1 MAFYFNINLVK
12 QPALFYNGFC
22 DQEYWNLLDRK
33 VKYDKSISYHP
44 ILAIKKDK
52 VFIPDKFDNNARV
65 TITDF
70 NKKNIALYGSS
81 FMDHKDFQILLDN
94 NKEFKFLNYSLGSYG
109 LDQIYL
115 SYKLTA
121 HLNQNSLL
129 VFGFLLEDLDR
140 SLFNKR
146 DYNKPMFK
154 FENDNFKLTNVPI
167 QTNVNKNK
175 TYDFYLFRF
184 LSNFIELSK
193 NNFDSRLS
201 RCHVDKKKKLFEFFI
216 NSTLKETKK
225 YNQKIII
232 ITFNLIEDIT
242 NKESWRY
249 EYVKNFL
256 KQKNIIHIDSLE
268 ILKNNID
275 LNSENPNSYYGK
287 DLHNNRKSFNYI
299 YNKFLESY
307 KAM

>member
-1 MAFYFNINLVK
+1 M
-12 QPALFYNGFC
+12 
-22 DQEYWNLLDRK
+22 
-33 VKYDKSISYHP
+33 
-44 ILAIKKDK
+44 
-52 VFIPDKFDNNARV
+52 
-65 TITDF
+65 
-70 NKKNIALYGSS
+70 
-81 FMDHKDFQILLDN
+81 
-94 NKEFKFLNYSLGSYG
+94 
-109 LDQIYL
+109 
-115 SYKLTA
+115 
-121 HLNQNSLL
+121 
-129 VFGFLLEDLDR
+129 
-140 SLFNKR
+140 
-146 DYNKPMFK
+146 
-154 FENDNFKLTNVPI
+154 PI

-275 LNSENPNSYYGK
+275 LNSENPNSLLSVSNFIMY
-287 DLHNNRKSFNYI
+287 LLPRN
-299 YNKFLESY
+299 E
-307 KAM
+307 